1 MEQAAS
7 GIGHNVNVDKTN
19 TCSLIKK
26 EDISTLNA
34 SSLKLVDKFMYL
46 GNCYWKWLRHA
57 PSENMD
63 CYRDIIDYMEV
74 WPIY

>member
-26 EDISTLNA
+26 EDISY
-34 SSLKLVDKFMYL
+34 SKCQF
-46 GNCYWKWLRHA
+46 
-57 PSENMD
+57 SEISWQVHVP
-63 CYRDIIDYMEV
+63 R
-74 WPIY
+74 